1 MYIMDQLPNLLIVDD
16 YKENLFLL
24 EILIKKTNVNLI
36 IANSGAE
43 ALEKTEGIELAL
55 AIIDVRMPVM
65 NGYELAMKMSERSN
79 DKVPVIFLTASHFSE
94 IEMFKGY
101 GLGAVDYIFK
111 PFDNNFL
118 LSKINVFLDL
128 YKQKLTIHREA
139 VVLKKYASELT
150 RVNSEL
156 KKSEEKYRTMLNA
169 SPDGIILIDVKGVI
183 KEVSEK
189 GLELFGAE
197 TLVEMVGN
205 KISHFVRAE
214 ENKMIR
220 EMIEKTLK
228 DGLIQNIEISIK
240 KKNQTLFPGE
250 LSSTLIHGPDG
261 TPPSLMIIVRDI
273 SLRKKNETKQ
283 LHADRM
289 VTLGEMASGIAH
301 EINQPLNIISM
312 VLDKILFE
320 TARNEKIDIGFLKE
334 KSDKIFEN
342 IIRIRNIIDHIRA
355 FSRSHDDYV
364 LSAFSINSSIEDA
377 VSMITQQYKHMGI
390 SLDLNLDEEIPL
402 IVGNTYKFEQVI
414 VNLLANAKDAVVEKR
429 TKYQEYTQMN
439 VGIKSYQED
448 QSIIVEV
455 SDNGIGINEDDLN
468 NVMLPFY
475 TTKEEGKGTGLG
487 LSICYQIIKEM
498 GGTIEIISN
507 KESGTN
513 IKLDL
518 GIQKKN

>member
-1 MYIMDQLPNLLIVDD
+1 MDQLPNLLIVDD

-24 EILIKKTNVNLI
+24 ESLLKKINVNLI
-36 IANSGAE
+36 TAESGAE
-43 ALEKTEGIELAL
+43 ALEKTKGIELAL

-65 NGYELAMKMSERSN
+65 NGYELALNMSARSD
-79 DKVPVIFLTASHFSE
+79 DKVPVIFLTASHFNE
-94 IEMFKGY
+94 LEMFKGY
-101 GLGAVDYIFK
+101 GLDAVDYIFK
-111 PFDNNFL
+111 PIDNNFL

-128 YKQKLTIHREA
+128 YKQKQTIIREA

-150 RVNSEL
+150 RVNAEL

-183 KEVSEK
+183 KEVSEI
-189 GLELFGAE
+189 GLQLFGAE
-197 TLVEMVGN
+197 TPDEMIGK
-205 KISHFVRAE
+205 KISHFVRSE
-214 ENKMIR
+214 ENKTIR
-220 EMIEKTLK
+220 EMIEKTMQ
-228 DGLIQNIEISIK
+228 DGLIQNIEVSIK

-250 LSSTLIHGPDG
+250 LSSTLIHEPGG
-261 TPPSLMIIVRDI
+261 ATPSLMIIVRDI
-273 SLRKKNETKQ
+273 SQRKKNESKQ

-289 VTLGEMASGIAH
+289 VTLGEMASVIAH

-364 LSAFSINSSIEDA
+364 LTAFSINSSIEDA

-390 SLDLNLDEEIPL
+390 SLDLNLDEEIPQ

-414 VNLLANAKDAVVEKR
+414 VNLLANAKDAVIEKR
-429 TKYQEYTQMN
+429 TKHQEYTQMN
-439 VGIKSYQED
+439 VGIKSYQENN
-448 QSIIVEV
+448 SIIVEI
-455 SDNGIGINEDDLN
+455 SDNGIGINDDDLN

-498 GGTIEIISN
+498 SGTIDIISN
-507 KESGTN
+507 EDSGTL
-513 IKLDL
+513 IKLEL
-518 GIQKKN
+518 QIQKKN

>member
-1 MYIMDQLPNLLIVDD
+1 
-16 YKENLFLL
+16 
-24 EILIKKTNVNLI
+24 
-36 IANSGAE
+36 
-43 ALEKTEGIELAL
+43 
-55 AIIDVRMPVM
+55 
-65 NGYELAMKMSERSN
+65 
-79 DKVPVIFLTASHFSE
+79 
-94 IEMFKGY
+94 
-101 GLGAVDYIFK
+101 
-111 PFDNNFL
+111 
-118 LSKINVFLDL
+118 
-128 YKQKLTIHREA
+128 
-139 VVLKKYASELT
+139 
-150 RVNSEL
+150 
-156 KKSEEKYRTMLNA
+156 
-169 SPDGIILIDVKGVI
+169 
-183 KEVSEK
+183 
-189 GLELFGAE
+189 
-197 TLVEMVGN
+197 
-205 KISHFVRAE
+205 
-214 ENKMIR
+214 
-220 EMIEKTLK
+220 
-228 DGLIQNIEISIK
+228 
-240 KKNQTLFPGE
+240 
-250 LSSTLIHGPDG
+250 
-261 TPPSLMIIVRDI
+261 
-273 SLRKKNETKQ
+273 
-283 LHADRM
+283 
-289 VTLGEMASGIAH
+289 
-301 EINQPLNIISM
+301 M

-439 VGIKSYQED
+439 VGIKSYQEN

>member
-1 MYIMDQLPNLLIVDD
+1 
-16 YKENLFLL
+16 
-24 EILIKKTNVNLI
+24 
-36 IANSGAE
+36 
-43 ALEKTEGIELAL
+43 
-55 AIIDVRMPVM
+55 
-65 NGYELAMKMSERSN
+65 
-79 DKVPVIFLTASHFSE
+79 
-94 IEMFKGY
+94 
-101 GLGAVDYIFK
+101 
-111 PFDNNFL
+111 
-118 LSKINVFLDL
+118 
-128 YKQKLTIHREA
+128 
-139 VVLKKYASELT
+139 
-150 RVNSEL
+150 
-156 KKSEEKYRTMLNA
+156 
-169 SPDGIILIDVKGVI
+169 
-183 KEVSEK
+183 
-189 GLELFGAE
+189 
-197 TLVEMVGN
+197 
-205 KISHFVRAE
+205 
-214 ENKMIR
+214 
-220 EMIEKTLK
+220 
-228 DGLIQNIEISIK
+228 
-240 KKNQTLFPGE
+240 
-250 LSSTLIHGPDG
+250 
-261 TPPSLMIIVRDI
+261 
-273 SLRKKNETKQ
+273 
-283 LHADRM
+283 M

-439 VGIKSYQED
+439 VGIKSYQEN